1 MDDSQ
6 PTYANASDLAK
17 MLEMKAAVK
26 KLDRDEKDSIKGT
39 DLESDETL
47 ETKLTYTEAIET
59 LIYQAESNVSADV
72 SLCDTESPIIDVK
85 SIGSVADRASMFEKK
100 LIKPQQPSP
109 LPSYH
114 ANNIL
119 LNSALNLSRE
129 TVARLESI
137 YGKKTEEV
145 LGRVEK
151 MDTGG
156 KKLIILLTCD
166 S

>member
-1 MDDSQ
+1 
-6 PTYANASDLAK
+6 
-17 MLEMKAAVK
+17 MLEEKKAAAAAAAK
-26 KLDRDEKDSIKGT
+26 AAQDEIDSRMEADYQKP
-39 DLESDETL
+39 ESPL
-47 ETKLTYTEAIET
+47 GTKLSYTEAIET
-59 LIYQAESNVSADV
+59 LIQQAEATCFDEAAAA
-72 SLCDTESPIIDVK
+72 CDTESPIIDVK

-119 LNSALNLSRE
+119 LNSSLNLSRE

-156 KKLIILLTCD
+156 K
-166 S
+166 

>member
-1 MDDSQ
+1 MRED
-6 PTYANASDLAK
+6 K
-17 MLEMKAAVK
+17 KAAARSK
-26 KLDRDEKDSIKGT
+26 HDEIDSYSKP
-39 DLESDETL
+39 ESPL
-47 ETKLTYTEAIET
+47 GTKLSYTEAIET
-59 LIYQAESNVSADV
+59 LIQQAESDDFGEIAAA
-72 SLCDTESPIIDVK
+72 CDTESPIIDVK

-114 ANNIL
+114 HANNIL
-119 LNSALNLSRE
+119 LNSNLNLSRE

-156 KKLIILLTCD
+156 K
-166 S
+166 

>member
-1 MDDSQ
+1 
-6 PTYANASDLAK
+6 
-17 MLEMKAAVK
+17 MLEMKTAVK
-26 KLDRDEKDSIKGT
+26 KLDRDEKDSKKEANF
-39 DLESDETL
+39 ESDETL
-47 ETKLTYTEAIET
+47 DTKLTYTEAIET
-59 LIYQAESNVSADV
+59 LIYQAESNQASADA
-72 SLCDTESPIIDVK
+72 SSCDTESPIIDVK

-119 LNSALNLSRE
+119 LNSSLNLSRE

-156 KKLIILLTCD
+156 KTNTFLCNL
-166 S
+166 

>member
-1 MDDSQ
+1 
-6 PTYANASDLAK
+6 
-17 MLEMKAAVK
+17 MLEIKIAAA
-26 KLDRDEKDSIKGT
+26 RAIQDEADSRIEADDK
-39 DLESDETL
+39 SDETL
-47 ETKLTYTEAIET
+47 GTKLNYTEAIES
-59 LIYQAESNVSADV
+59 LIQQAESTVFGEAAS
-72 SLCDTESPIIDVK
+72 CDTESPIIDVK

-145 LGRVEK
+145 LGRSVEK

-156 KKLIILLTCD
+156 E
-166 S
+166 